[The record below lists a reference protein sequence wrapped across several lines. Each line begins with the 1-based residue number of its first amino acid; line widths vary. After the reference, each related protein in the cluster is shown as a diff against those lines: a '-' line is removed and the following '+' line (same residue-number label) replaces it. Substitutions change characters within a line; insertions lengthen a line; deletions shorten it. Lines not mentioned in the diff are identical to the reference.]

1 MSVEHPDDA
10 VTTIDRY
17 RAAGVIEWRPV
28 DTWSRRVGGL
38 TSLPVLIA
46 KLDFDLPHVMAAA
59 GLPVDAL
66 SSADHRVPFEV
77 IGRLLDAVTDM
88 SGHHDF
94 GLRLGSMIK
103 LDDLGIIGDL
113 ARNATTLAEAL
124 QFMVVYQHLQSEGDL
139 VFFARHDPIVEVG
152 YAIYY
157 PGVEGVD
164 QMCDYALAALFTVL
178 RELAGSQWLPSE
190 VFVPHA
196 RPPQALHYE
205 NLFRALPH
213 FNAEFCSLR
222 FPAYWLNHPVQGAD
236 PAQRRRALNE
246 VQQAADADLL
256 HQVYRALRQL
266 MLSNKSSGDDV
277 ADMLSMNRRTL
288 NRRLRE
294 RGTTFQ
300 RVLDSVRCEVARQL
314 LVHSQLPLE
323 DVAASL
329 GYAGASPFMRS
340 FRRWTGSSPGDF
352 RKVARLR
359 KRPHISTNTSLN
371 TLRDGSNADPKA
383 THDT

>member
-1 MSVEHPDDA
+1 MSVEDPNGA
-10 VTTIDRY
+10 VRPIDCY
-17 RAAGVIEWRPV
+17 RAAGVIEWRLV
-28 DTWSRRVGGL
+28 DTWSRRVGDL
-38 TSLPVLIA
+38 ISLPVLIA
-46 KLDFDLPHVMAAA
+46 KLDIDLPHVMAVA

-66 SSADHRVPFEV
+66 NSPEHRVPLQA
-77 IGRLLDAVTDM
+77 IGRLFDAATDM
-88 SGHHDF
+88 SGQHDL
-94 GLRLGSMIK
+94 GLRLGSMVR

-113 ARNATTLAEAL
+113 ARNAATLDEAL
-124 QFMVVYQHLQSEGDL
+124 RFMVAYQHLNSEGDL
-139 VFFARHDPIVEVG
+139 VFVARHDPIVEVG

-157 PGVEGVD
+157 PGVKGVD

-190 VFVPHA
+190 VFLPHA
-196 RPPQALHYE
+196 SPPQALQYE
-205 NLFRALPH
+205 NLFGGAPH

-222 FPAYWLNHPVQGAD
+222 FPAYWLNHPVEGAD
-236 PAQRRRALNE
+236 PAQRRRALDG

-256 HQVYRALRQL
+256 QQVCRALRQL
-266 MLSNKSSGDDV
+266 MLSNRSSGDDV

-300 RVLDSVRCEVARQL
+300 HVLDSVRCEVARQL

-352 RKVARLR
+352 RKLAHHR
-359 KRPHISTNTSLN
+359 KRPHGSTESSLN
-371 TLRDGSNADPKA
+371 TLRGKSNADPES
-383 THDT
+383 DGR

>member
-1 MSVEHPDDA
+1 
-10 VTTIDRY
+10 
-17 RAAGVIEWRPV
+17 
-28 DTWSRRVGGL
+28 
-38 TSLPVLIA
+38 
-46 KLDFDLPHVMAAA
+46 
-59 GLPVDAL
+59 
-66 SSADHRVPFEV
+66 
-77 IGRLLDAVTDM
+77 
-88 SGHHDF
+88 
-94 GLRLGSMIK
+94 
-103 LDDLGIIGDL
+103 
-113 ARNATTLAEAL
+113 
-124 QFMVVYQHLQSEGDL
+124 
-139 VFFARHDPIVEVG
+139 VEVG

-157 PGVEGVD
+157 PGVKGVD

-190 VFVPHA
+190 VFLPHA
-196 RPPQALHYE
+196 SPPQALQYE
-205 NLFRALPH
+205 NLFGGAPH

-222 FPAYWLNHPVQGAD
+222 FPAYWLNHPVEGAD
-236 PAQRRRALNE
+236 PAQRRRALDG

-256 HQVYRALRQL
+256 QQVCRALRQL
-266 MLSNKSSGDDV
+266 MLSNRSSGDDV

-352 RKVARLR
+352 RKLAHHR
-359 KRPHISTNTSLN
+359 KRPHGSTESSLN
-371 TLRDGSNADPKA
+371 TLRGKSNADPES
-383 THDT
+383 DGR